1 MLYLT
6 GRESPSRPPHPDPCS
21 LSYRTRASYA
31 GEAYCSKL
39 PRLCVQPHR
48 GRRCFPHHPS
58 PVPTSRGRRWVS
70 PSPPQAAVEAHR
82 TCSVK
87 GRIERAVDRQ
97 YDTEDG
103 SRGKRS
109 DWSISTTQRT
119 GAGDTGR
126 TGQLCGGQRL
136 GTREVFKVSEG

>member
-1 MLYLT
+1 MRARVGHPTRILVPSVTEQGLAT
-6 GRESPSRPPHPDPCS
+6 LGRPTALSCHVCVSSPTEEDA
-21 LSYRTRASYA
+21 AS
-31 GEAYCSKL
+31 
-39 PRLCVQPHR
+39 PIT
-48 GRRCFPHHPS
+48 HHPS

-126 TGQLCGGQRL
+126 TGQLCSGQRL